1 MNRHA
6 PALAVLSAAVLWS
19 LISIFVRGLSA
30 QGFDSMQIVAGRC
43 LFSALLTFLFLFFK
57 DRRLLRVRPKDLW
70 LFAGTGLM
78 SMVFFNW
85 CYFTTI
91 RAAGAGIAVVL
102 LYTSPIWV
110 MLFSALFFK
119 EKIGPAKLLALLCTF
134 AGCVLVAGYTGGQS
148 LAPGGILIGICSG
161 IGYALYSIFGQAALG
176 RGYHTLTVTAYTFFF
191 AAAGCLLLT
200 SPLQLVRLCAQPLAL
215 GEVLGNTLIC
225 SILPYLLYTWGL
237 ARMEAGRAAILATA
251 EPLSATLIGI
261 CLWGEPLTWAK
272 CAGVALIFAAVAL
285 LNHRREPA
293 PAH

>member
-1 MNRHA
+1 MKQHA

-19 LISIFVRGLSA
+19 LISIFVRWLTA
-30 QGFDSMQIVAGRC
+30 LGFDSIQIVAGRC
-43 LFSALLTFLFLFFK
+43 LLSALLCFFLLLWK
-57 DRRLLRVRPKDLW
+57 DKSLLRVRLKDLW
-70 LFAGTGLM
+70 LFAGTGLL

-91 RAAGAGIAVVL
+91 RTTGAGVAVVL

-110 MLFSALFFK
+110 MLFSALFFR

-134 AGCVLVAGYTGGQS
+134 IGCVLVAGYTGGDP
-148 LAPGGILIGICSG
+148 LNPLGVLIGVCSG
-161 IGYALYSIFGQAALG
+161 LGYALYSIFGQAALN
-176 RGYHTLTVTAYTFFF
+176 RGYQTLTVTAYTFFF
-191 AAAGCLLLT
+191 AAAGCLVLT
-200 SPLQLVRLCAQPLAL
+200 SPLQLFRLCLQPAAF
-215 GEVLGNTLIC
+215 GEVLGNTVLC

-261 CLWGEPLTWAK
+261 FLWGEPLTPAK

-285 LNHRREPA
+285 LNRKKA
-293 PAH
+293 PSSL